1 MHAGVGSVI
10 CLVFEDVEIC
20 SWHLTNLCSG
30 DCLLYLGGACLPFRR
45 SFLRFLFSGSSDV
58 SEVAAAGLGMVDA
71 EEDEGKEVE
80 ADADAEEGKDAGA
93 VADAEALNSLPQL

>member
-30 DCLLYLGGACLPFRR
+30 DCLLYLGGACLPLRR
-45 SFLRFLFSGSSDV
+45 SFLRFLFSGSSGV
-58 SEVAAAGLGMVDA
+58 SEVAASGLGMADAEA
-71 EEDEGKEVE
+71 EEDEGKEE
-80 ADADAEEGKDAGA
+80 EADAEEGKDAEA
-93 VADAEALNSLPQL
+93 VADAEALI